1 MPFMTQLEPAALVR
15 HFLAHPPRDFD
26 AECLLGDIPAFSA
39 RFDILTT
46 AEPALRKRVAQW
58 PLYRLW
64 HRWLGLRT
72 RFIGST
78 VAEYAWLPGNEDPTE
93 LARRIRQTQSPLFAL
108 LVIKDIPHDSPLIS
122 AAANTWTDAFVE
134 SCVVQGF
141 TMVEGQALAWVAID
155 HTSVDDYLS
164 RLSRARRRDLRRKLR
179 SRAELD
185 VEILTT
191 GPGLDDPEVI
201 DALYAL
207 YADVFAQSEIHFDF
221 LERAF
226 FAALL
231 TDADSGG
238 VLFVYRQNGSLIG
251 WNLCFEYAGKLVD
264 KYMGLAYPQARN
276 MNLYA
281 VSWFEN
287 LEYARVRGLS
297 HYVAGWTDPEVKA
310 QLGARFTLTR
320 HAVYPR
326 NFLLRALLKRI
337 AGFFESDRHWRQSR
351 EHHAN
356 ADS

>member
-1 MPFMTQLEPAALVR
+1 MTQVEPAALVR
-15 HFLAHPPRDFD
+15 HFLAHPPRNFD
-26 AECLLGDIPAFSA
+26 AGRLPGDIPAFSA
-39 RFDILTT
+39 RFDVLTT
-46 AEPALRKRVAQW
+46 AEPGFRKRLARW
-58 PLYRLW
+58 PLFRLW
-64 HRWLGLRT
+64 RRWLSLRS

-78 VAEYAWLPGNEDPTE
+78 VTEYAWLPDNEDPGE
-93 LARRIRQTQSPLFAL
+93 LARRIHQTQSPLFPL
-108 LVIKDIPHDSPLIS
+108 LVIKDLPQDSPLIS
-122 AAANTWTDAFVE
+122 AAANAWTDAFVE
-134 SCVVQGF
+134 SCVEQGF

-155 HTSVDDYLS
+155 HASADEYLS
-164 RLSRARRRDLRRKLR
+164 RLSRARRRDIRRKLR

-185 VEILTT
+185 VEIRAT

-207 YADVFAQSEIHFDF
+207 YADVYAQSETHFDF

-231 TDADSGG
+231 TDPDSGG
-238 VLFVYRQNGSLIG
+238 VLFVYRHEGKLIG

-264 KYMGLAYPQARN
+264 KYMGLAYPQSRDL
-276 MNLYA
+276 NLYA

-310 QLGARFTLTR
+310 QLGAQFSLTR

-351 EHHAN
+351 EQHAN